1 MGRFTDNARNELAAS
16 FRRSLTL
23 VPLLPHKRIQMDR
36 IALHLGDRTV
46 TTLAA
51 VVLLVGL
58 HACTTMPGGDT
69 RAVGEKYQAAIASPI
84 RTDQD
89 RRMDAVRH
97 PAEFLP
103 FTQVKPGMSVLDVS
117 TGGGY
122 TSQLLALVVGPD
134 GVLWAQAPQPGAT
147 VTKRLSDNPQ
157 ANFRLVARPFENPV
171 PEQAP
176 PLDLITIVLNYHDI
190 AYLPVDRAKMDARL
204 FAALKPGGRLVVI
217 DHSAKAGTGVA
228 DTKTLHRIDEAVVL
242 AEFRQAGFVLEAT
255 SDFLRNPADSRELS
269 SGDGRIPTDKFAL
282 RFVKP

>member
-1 MGRFTDNARNELAAS
+1 
-16 FRRSLTL
+16 
-23 VPLLPHKRIQMDR
+23 MDR
-36 IALHLGDRTV
+36 IPLHLPDRTV

-134 GVLWAQAPQPGAT
+134 GVLWAQAPQPGAN

-157 ANFRLVARPFENPV
+157 TNFRLVARPFENPV

-282 RFVKP
+282 RLVKP

>member
-1 MGRFTDNARNELAAS
+1 
-16 FRRSLTL
+16 
-23 VPLLPHKRIQMDR
+23 
-36 IALHLGDRTV
+36 
-46 TTLAA
+46 LAA

-58 HACTTMPGGDT
+58 HACTTMPGGHT

>member
-1 MGRFTDNARNELAAS
+1 
-16 FRRSLTL
+16 
-23 VPLLPHKRIQMDR
+23 MDR
-36 IALHLGDRTV
+36 ILLHLFDRTLP
-46 TTLAA
+46 TLAA

-58 HACTTMPGGDT
+58 NACTTTPGGDA
-69 RAVGEKYQAAIASPI
+69 RAASEKYQAAIASPI

-89 RRMDAVRH
+89 RRMDAVRL
-97 PAEFLP
+97 PSEFLP

-134 GVLWAQAPQPGAT
+134 GVLWAQAPQPGAA

-157 ANFRLVARPFENPV
+157 TNFRLVARPFENPV

-217 DHSAKAGTGVA
+217 DHSAKTGTGVA